1 MSVCRFRGH
10 RQTVLRG
17 KVFLSPRLFERLF
30 PLKYKLD
37 FLPVNWVCLEF
48 QWKVWGATSLL
59 QALMSQP
66 LVSVAVSCPAHTL
79 GFCSVCPSTV
89 VVTF

>member
-17 KVFLSPRLFERLF
+17 KVFLSPRLFEKLF

-59 QALMSQP
+59 RLSCHSHSSRWLCRVLPTPWASAA
-66 LVSVAVSCPAHTL
+66 SVRPQSW
-79 GFCSVCPSTV
+79 
-89 VVTF
+89 